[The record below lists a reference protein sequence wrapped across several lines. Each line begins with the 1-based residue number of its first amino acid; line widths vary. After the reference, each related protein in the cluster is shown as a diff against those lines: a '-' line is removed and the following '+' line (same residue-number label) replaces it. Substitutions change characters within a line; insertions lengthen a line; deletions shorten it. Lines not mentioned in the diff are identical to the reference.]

1 MLERLRNLVLEA
13 LPEEGRIENPMPC
26 LALTR
31 FNGPQQ
37 SRQCFYHPMM
47 TLGLGGEKESLIG
60 GRPVVYG
67 AGEAVVVALDLPGAY
82 QIRNAS
88 PEQPFLSLSIRLD
101 RAIIT
106 ELLTETPEL
115 RPAPNGRDAQES
127 VSVEHLPDEILNAL
141 VRYLEA
147 MHSPRR
153 AAVLGPMILKE
164 IHYLLLE
171 GPQGRVL
178 ADVCSEAAPG
188 SRILTA
194 VRWLREHF
202 DEPLDIATISER
214 TAMAPSTFHRQFR
227 AVTSL
232 SPVQYQK
239 RLRLH
244 EAQRLMLVESL
255 GVEAAARRVGYESC
269 SQFSREYKLENP
281 VLREIAADRG
291 ATVAQVAL
299 AWLAERGI
307 ISISKTV
314 SPARMAENLAASNVK
329 LTPEDMAK
337 IATLDTGTSR
347 FFSHRDPK
355 IVEWLCTRR
364 LPSEP

>member
-1 MLERLRNLVLEA
+1 
-13 LPEEGRIENPMPC
+13 
-26 LALTR
+26 
-31 FNGPQQ
+31 
-37 SRQCFYHPMM
+37 M

-67 AGEAVVVALDLPGAY
+67 AGEAVVVALDLPGTY

-106 ELLTETPEL
+106 ELLTEAPEL

-147 MHSPRR
+147 MRSPRR

-194 VRWLREHF
+194 VRWLR
-202 DEPLDIATISER
+202 EPLDIATISER

-269 SQFSREYKLENP
+269 SQFSREYKRLFGD
-281 VLREIAADRG
+281 A
-291 ATVAQVAL
+291 
-299 AWLAERGI
+299 
-307 ISISKTV
+307 
-314 SPARMAENLAASNVK
+314 PARDIREKSVAASDAGK
-329 LTPEDMAK
+329 CASIMEA
-337 IATLDTGTSR
+337 
-347 FFSHRDPK
+347 
-355 IVEWLCTRR
+355 
-364 LPSEP
+364 